1 MQRKIIWIKVLI
13 FGILINSFACKKT
26 VDKRKVIECYY
37 INESSK
43 DITIEVFYKTGT
55 GYLDSIYTLPNGGN
69 LSQKTDLMAGSVSD
83 LIVNGDSVTV
93 KFGNEKISKFTPL
106 TPSPYNILDF
116 NNYQHTEKSE
126 YKDTYKYTFTNDDY
140 QYADDL

>member
-1 MQRKIIWIKVLI
+1 MQRKTIWIKVLI
-13 FGILINSFACKKT
+13 FGILLNSFTCKKT
-26 VDKRKVIECYY
+26 VDKRKVIECHY

-43 DITIEVFYKTGT
+43 DITIKVFYKTET

-69 LSQKTDLMAGSVSD
+69 LYQKSEIPFGIVSD
-83 LIVNGDSVTV
+83 LIVGGDSVTV

-140 QYADDL
+140 LHADDL

>member
-1 MQRKIIWIKVLI
+1 MPRKIIWTTVLVI
-13 FGILINSFACKKT
+13 GILINGFSCKKT
-26 VDKRKVIECYY
+26 VDKRKVIECHY

-55 GYLDSIYTLPNGGN
+55 GYLDSIYTLPNGGT

-83 LIVNGDSVTV
+83 LIVDGDSVTV
-93 KFGNEKISKFTPL
+93 KFGNEKISKFTH
-106 TPSPYNILDF
+106 TTTSPYNILDF

-126 YKDTYKYTFTNDDY
+126 YKDTYQYTFTGEDY
-140 QYADDL
+140 QHADDL